1 MKEQRAPTLFQDI
14 GNIARLYG
22 NVFWMLGQR
31 LQRGPGW
38 DVKLTRDVLQSHGFY
53 QEQDT
58 SVRPAHR
65 HN

>member
-1 MKEQRAPTLFQDI
+1 MKEQRTPTLFQEI
-14 GNIARLYG
+14 GTIARLYG

-38 DVKLTRDVLQSHGFY
+38 DVKLTEHALRSQGLY
-53 QEQDT
+53 TEQNP
-58 SVRPAHR
+58 VRPAHR